1 MRISDWSS
9 DGGSSDLPVI
19 SPEELQAQYH
29 NLFRELLPLHC
40 PSFEGLYSI
49 WETHWQLKGCRGC
62 CRARPCPR
70 GYSRKRESAAI
81 DVANTYTLARA
92 AQDQKL
98 TDRKST
104 RLNSSH

>member
-49 WETHWQLKGCRGC
+49 WETHWQLNGCRGC
-62 CRARPCPR
+62 CCARPCPR
-70 GYSRKRESAAI
+70 GYSRKRSEESR
-81 DVANTYTLARA
+81 VGNECVSPCRSRWSPY
-92 AQDQKL
+92 
-98 TDRKST
+98 
-104 RLNSSH
+104 H